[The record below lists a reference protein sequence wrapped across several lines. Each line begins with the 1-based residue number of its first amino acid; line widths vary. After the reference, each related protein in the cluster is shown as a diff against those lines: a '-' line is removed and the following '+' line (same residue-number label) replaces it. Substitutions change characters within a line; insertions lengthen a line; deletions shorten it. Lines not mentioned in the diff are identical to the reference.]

1 MASKKIFVYTDG
13 GSRGNPGHSAI
24 GILITDSDERIIY
37 KHGEYIGEATNNISE
52 YTALIKAL
60 KNSSENFHGEVS
72 CFSDSELMIKQ
83 LNGEYKVRNPDI
95 KERFLRI
102 KELEKEFE
110 KIEYTHVRRENKNII
125 IVDGIVNK
133 VLDEVDSISILPHN

>member
-1 MASKKIFVYTDG
+1 MTLKKIFVYTDG

-24 GILITDSDERIIY
+24 GILIIDSGKKIIY

-60 KNSSENFHGEVS
+60 KNASGNFHGEVS
-72 CFSDSELMIKQ
+72 CFSDSQLMVKQ

-95 KERFLRI
+95 KKLFLQV
-102 KELEKEFE
+102 KELEESFE
-110 KIEYTHVRRENKNII
+110 KVSYTHVRRENKNII
-125 IVDGIVNK
+125 VVDGIVNK
-133 VLDEVDSISILPHN
+133 VLDEVDSISTPLHN